1 MKELDRLLSLIR
13 QACERYRMIGS
24 GDRIAV
30 GLSGGKD
37 SLALLYAL
45 NTLRGFYPE
54 PFSLC
59 AVTVDPGFPKDSPAA
74 RGPFEPL
81 SELCASLGVEHRI
94 VKTDIYAVVFE
105 ERREKNPCSLC
116 ANMRRGALTDAAL
129 SFGAN
134 KLALGH
140 HLDDAAETFFMNL
153 TANGRIGCFSPVTA
167 YEDRGLSVIR
177 PLIYAREREVAACVR
192 AAALP
197 VIQSPCPANG
207 ATGRAE
213 TRELLRALDAKKR
226 GLYRRILGAMER
238 AGVDGWHGKE

>member
-13 QACERYRMIGS
+13 QACGRYRMIGS

-94 VKTDIYAVVFE
+94 IKTDIYAVVFE
-105 ERREKNPCSLC
+105 ERRESNAFK
-116 ANMRRGALTDAAL
+116 
-129 SFGAN
+129 
-134 KLALGH
+134 
-140 HLDDAAETFFMNL
+140 
-153 TANGRIGCFSPVTA
+153 
-167 YEDRGLSVIR
+167 
-177 PLIYAREREVAACVR
+177 YARFIFGYRLNSSSC
-192 AAALP
+192 
-197 VIQSPCPANG
+197 
-207 ATGRAE
+207 
-213 TRELLRALDAKKR
+213 LLLI
-226 GLYRRILGAMER
+226 GQPTQPSLLYPLSYSSQYRTL
-238 AGVDGWHGKE
+238 